1 MELKIRGTIKTIED
15 IVEGLNKDNQ
25 PWQKLTYTIDTG
37 EQYDSLVA
45 FEIFS
50 QEKVEQFKQ
59 YNQVGDTVTVQFNI
73 KTNEW
78 KGKYFTTLSSW
89 RCSKEV
95 TDKPEQESMVGQ
107 TEEESDD
114 LPF

>member
-1 MELKIRGTIKTIED
+1 MQLEITGTIKTIGET
-15 IVEGLNKDNQ
+15 IEGFNKDNQ
-25 PWQKLTYTIDTG
+25 PWQKLIYTIDTG

-50 QEKVEQFKQ
+50 QEKVEQFRQ
-59 YNQVGDTVTVQFNI
+59 YNVVGDKVKVQFNI

-89 RCSKEV
+89 RCSKD
-95 TDKPEQESMVGQ
+95 TTSADTNTVGA
-107 TEEESDD
+107 TEEETTD